1 MTKSLKAPLIGIS
14 TYGRNGVSAFSLA
27 ATYVDAVRAAGGMPV
42 LLPPGEPNPAEV
54 LERIDGLI
62 LSGGGDIDPSAYQG
76 SSHPSIYNI
85 DSERDEFEFTL
96 ARLCLEKD
104 VPFLGIC
111 RGMEV
116 AIVACGG
123 TLVTHVPDEYGM
135 QVQHRLV
142 PAPGHLYPA
151 RHSVRILPTSRLGG
165 IVGKTE
171 IEVVSWHHQSVRN
184 LAPGWRVVAES
195 VGDYVIEAVEHQHC
209 SFAVAVQWHPELS
222 PEDISHQRIFQ
233 ALVKAAG
240 TRKVVRIQDA
250 IA

>member
-1 MTKSLKAPLIGIS
+1 MSKLRQAPLIGIS
-14 TYGRNGVSAFSLA
+14 TYGRNGVAAFSLA

-42 LLPPGEPNPAEV
+42 MLPPGEPNPGEV

-62 LSGGGDIDPSAYQG
+62 LSGGGDIDPNAYQG
-76 SSHPSIYNI
+76 SDHASIYNV
-85 DSERDEFEFTL
+85 DTERDEFELTL

-111 RGMEV
+111 RGMEI

-123 TLVTHVPDEYGM
+123 TLVSHVPDEYGLK
-135 QVQHRLV
+135 VQHRLV

-151 RHSVRILPTSRLGG
+151 QHPVRIVPTSRLGG

-171 IEVVSWHHQSVRN
+171 IGVVSWHHQAVRN

-195 VGDYVIEAVEHQHC
+195 VEDQVIEAVEHQHC
-209 SFAVAVQWHPELS
+209 SFAIGVQWHPELS
-222 PEDISHQRIFQ
+222 PEDVSHQRIFQ

-240 TRKVVRIQDA
+240 TRKVVPIQEA